1 MTSLTIQPAL
11 GDLELATPERLWWE
25 SVRDA
30 DHILIRESGLSTS
43 IRSVNDTYNA
53 PTSFRW
59 QLYAEIFIGRWSQ
72 LHSRFSASL
81 CWQICPNTF
90 QNQNPML
97 LQWTFKFDR
106 SCRLHRGWA
115 CQCASDQWS
124 LKGTCQWVQLYGSSP
139 AALWVLLM
147 HLNITW
153 SLGNGV
159 ASLMA

>member
-11 GDLELATPERLWWE
+11 GDLELATPEKLWRE

-30 DHILIRESGLSTS
+30 DNILIRESSLSTS

-97 LQWTFKFDR
+97 QQWTFDR

-115 CQCASDQWS
+115 CASGQWS
-124 LKGTCQWVQLYGSSP
+124 SKGTCQWVQLYRSCP
-139 AALWVLLM
+139 VLWVFLM
-147 HLNITW
+147 CLNITW
-153 SLGNGV
+153 SLGHDV